1 MLHHRPGKVGW
12 VDAKGDLRSP
22 RGRIIVAPDA
32 KQAARLK
39 SLEQGD
45 SVAVRCRRPLFASYF
60 FAQISSQWRP
70 IATCFGVLC
79 ILKTGDYP
87 AKMPDREIEALQA
100 MIVGGFVRLPEGRGA
115 PVKRKI
121 AIGSKVRI
129 TAGPFSGMSGLYAG
143 QSTRDREKI
152 LLSLLGGQRP
162 VLIAADLVAPA

>member
-1 MLHHRPGKVGW
+1 MSPAIIRFLLFRSDQFAMAADRDVLRRALHPQDGGLPCE
-12 VDAKGDLRSP
+12 DAGSRDRS
-22 RGRIIVAPDA
+22 
-32 KQAARLK
+32 
-39 SLEQGD
+39 
-45 SVAVRCRRPLFASYF
+45 F
-60 FAQISSQWRP
+60 
-70 IATCFGVLC
+70 
-79 ILKTGDYP
+79 TGD
-87 AKMPDREIEALQA
+87 DRR
-100 MIVGGFVRLPEGRGA
+100 RLRKVTGRSGA